1 MDGIATREGRRA
13 VPYGLAL
20 RDQAAG
26 DVLAV
31 APVCRDEREH
41 VVRAR
46 LEWRLLIEPRLV
58 VPVIGVELGRRHHR
72 RSTDVESVAG
82 VLWPRSMQ
90 LVVHENVCAVV
101 PRFPPP
107 RALGCGV

>member
-26 DVLAV
+26 DVLAM

-46 LEWRLLIEPRLV
+46 LEWRFLIEPRLV
-58 VPVIGVELGRRHHR
+58 VPVIGVELGEAPLCADLDVGAPGAPEV
-72 RSTDVESVAG
+72 DVERRGGERKVGHAN
-82 VLWPRSMQ
+82 L
-90 LVVHENVCAVV
+90 
-101 PRFPPP
+101 
-107 RALGCGV
+107 